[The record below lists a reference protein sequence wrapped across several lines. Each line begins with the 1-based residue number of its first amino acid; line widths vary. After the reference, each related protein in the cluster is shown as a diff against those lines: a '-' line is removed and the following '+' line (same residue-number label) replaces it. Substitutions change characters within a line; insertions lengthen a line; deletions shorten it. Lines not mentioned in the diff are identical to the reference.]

1 MLGEQESGN
10 GCGEIAQL
18 GKKALMSRDQSP
30 PGRRRGRRVRPH
42 RGRGGG

>member
-18 GKKALMSRDQSP
+18 GKKALMSRDQSLGP
-30 PGRRRGRRVRPH
+30 KWKEITLVVR
-42 RGRGGG
+42 